1 MPHYIIEEGGFQVE
15 KKGLSLGCVPYKENC
30 AGDKMRGAGRRQ
42 ARRKGDVPP
51 CAKRGK
57 LWNSNG
63 YSGCEA
69 VEYKRNKEKLKE
81 KGKK

>member
-1 MPHYIIEEGGFQVE
+1 
-15 KKGLSLGCVPYKENC
+15 
-30 AGDKMRGAGRRQ
+30 MRGAGRRQ

-51 CAKRGK
+51 CVKRGK
-57 LWNSNG
+57 QWNSNG